1 MAILLSTFKKNNLVR
16 TFFLSLLL
24 VPALLNAADLSYTVD
39 FEGLEDPAALKSVK
53 EISQLQTYIRKPPA
67 SLSALR
73 YRAEAD
79 TNDILKVLRSHGYY
93 EAKVDVRLEEAY
105 DRIRVI
111 VILTPGPV
119 YTIGEYNVQLF
130 CKVPENPVQCAQFS
144 LNDLG
149 LEVGKGAV
157 AQNILKAE
165 LKILQLVAD
174 CGYPL
179 ASIAKRE
186 MVADGASKTLHI
198 SIGVDTGPLT
208 HFGASK
214 LKGERR
220 VKSRLIEQKIA
231 WKQGDIYQDKR
242 VEETQAALLDTGLF
256 SAVLITHD
264 EKLNEQGQ
272 LPMQIDV
279 TESKHRSVNIGAS
292 YQTVFGPGA
301 TFGWENRNVSGL
313 GRKLSLHADVTR
325 ISHSGMA
332 TYHVPD
338 FYNPHQE
345 FVGQAQAMHES
356 ITAYSM
362 RSYNALGRIERKFGH
377 RFRASLGLKGEELL
391 VRDSVEN
398 GNFPLIELP
407 LYFRW
412 SSADNLL
419 NPTTGATWQYI
430 VTPAV
435 NMRKNAR
442 FYFSEELI
450 QSVYFPV
457 TESRWLILA
466 QKITIG
472 SILSGRLGDVP
483 VPQRFLGG
491 SEEELRGYKYR
502 TVSPLFHHHK
512 PIGGRSAI
520 YYSFETRMRVSK
532 SIGLVPF
539 FDAGNVYKTVLP
551 TFKGKW
557 RKSVGMGVR
566 VFSFI
571 GPLRFD
577 VGIPLDR
584 RKGLDSKY
592 RLFVSIGQMF

>member
-1 MAILLSTFKKNNLVR
+1 MRIFFLILFLAPAILH
-16 TFFLSLLL
+16 
-24 VPALLNAADLSYTVD
+24 AAKLSYKVG
-39 FEGLEDPAALKSVK
+39 FEGLDDADALRSVK
-53 EISQLQTYIRKPPA
+53 EISELQAFIRHPPA

-79 TNDILKVLRSHGYY
+79 IKDILKVLHAYGYY
-93 EAKVDVRLEEAY
+93 EAKVDVHLEEAF
-105 DRIRVI
+105 DHVRVTLFI
-111 VILTPGPV
+111 TPGPI
-119 YTIGEYNVQLF
+119 YTIGAYDVQLF
-130 CKVPENPVQCAQFS
+130 CKTPDHPVECTQFS
-144 LNDLG
+144 QSGLG
-149 LEVGKGAV
+149 LEVGQNAV

-165 LKILQLVAD
+165 LKILQLIAD

-186 MVADGASKTLHI
+186 MIADGQAKTLRI
-198 SIGVDTGPLT
+198 AIGVDTGELT
-208 HFGASK
+208 HFGPTRVTGAQHVRSK
-214 LKGERR
+214 
-220 VKSRLIEQKIA
+220 LIEQKITWDEGA
-231 WKQGDIYQDKR
+231 VYQDKK
-242 VEETQAALLDTGLF
+242 VEETQTALLDTGLF
-256 SAVLITHD
+256 SAVLVTHD
-264 EKLNEQGQ
+264 EKLDEQGE
-272 LPMQIDV
+272 LPMRIEV
-279 TESKHRSVNIGAS
+279 AESKHRSINVGVS
-292 YQTVFGPGA
+292 YQTVFGPGG
-301 TFGWENRNVSGL
+301 TIGWENRNVSGL
-313 GRKLSLHADVTR
+313 GRKLSIHADVTR

-338 FYNPHQE
+338 FYNPHQD
-345 FVGQAQAMHES
+345 FVAQAQAMHES

-377 RFRASLGLKGEELL
+377 RFRASLGIKGEELL

-398 GNFPLIELP
+398 GDFPLLELP

-430 VTPAV
+430 VTPALNV
-435 NMRKNAR
+435 RKNVR
-442 FYFSEELI
+442 PYFSEELI

-457 TESRWLILA
+457 TESRSMILA
-466 QKITIG
+466 QKITLG
-472 SILSGRLGDVP
+472 SILSGRLDDVT
-483 VPQRFLGG
+483 VPQRYLGG

-502 TVSPLFHHHK
+502 TVSPLRRHRK

-520 YYSFETRMRVSK
+520 YYSFETRFRVTK

-557 RKSVGMGVR
+557 RKSVGLGVR

-577 VGIPLDR
+577 IGFPLDR
-584 RKGLDSKY
+584 RKHLDSQY